1 MKYLDTNIIIYAIE
15 NHPTYG
21 KPCKKILKQ
30 IEQKK
35 LKVAT
40 SMLTL
45 VETLNVLHKI
55 NKELKK
61 KSKKELNINKNINAL
76 LSLPIEWIDLS
87 FYIIR
92 RASEYDYPVN
102 PVDYIHISSMEL
114 NSITEVISAD
124 QDLDKVNLIK
134 RKNLLDFE

>member
-15 NHPTYG
+15 NHPKYG
-21 KPCKKILKQ
+21 EPCKKILKQ
-30 IEQKK
+30 IEQKN
-35 LKVAT
+35 LKIAT

-61 KSKKELNINKNINAL
+61 KSKKELDINKNINAL

-134 RKNLLDFE
+134 RKNPLDFE